1 MEDFDKIA
9 YDRAKRKVREIKG
22 FYINLA
28 CYLLVMPIIIYI
40 NLTVMPEFQW
50 FWFSLIGWGVG
61 VLSHAMATFGYYPF
75 LSRDWEE
82 RKLKQ
87 LMDEMDKKEQQRA
100 KYE

>member
-61 VLSHAMATFGYYPF
+61 VLSHAMAAFGYYPF
-75 LSRDWEE
+75 LRRDWEE

-87 LMDEMDKKEQQRA
+87 LMDEMDKKEQQRT